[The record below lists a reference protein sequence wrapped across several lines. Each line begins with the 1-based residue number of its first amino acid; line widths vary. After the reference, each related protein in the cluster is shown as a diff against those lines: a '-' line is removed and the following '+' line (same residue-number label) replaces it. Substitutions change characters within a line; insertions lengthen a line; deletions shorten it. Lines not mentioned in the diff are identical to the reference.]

1 MTDTRSAPPPQPD
14 GPPQESRYDRHAL
27 VPGWK
32 QDALGS
38 ATVVVLGVGA
48 LGNVVAQ
55 ALALAGVGR
64 LLLCDPDV
72 VAPSN
77 LSRCPLFRPDDVGRP
92 KARVAAAA
100 LTRLAPEV
108 RAEARTAPLVSGVGL
123 GELRAAELVV
133 GCLDSR
139 AARIE
144 LATRC
149 SLVGVGMLDG
159 GTHDWGGQVTY
170 FPPGGRCWACG
181 TPTDELAVADSPWSC
196 AAPLAAGMPVG
207 ASAPV
212 SFLVGSWL
220 AGHAVRLLLGL
231 PVEPLPLRIDAYG
244 STLPVSGTGPM
255 DTPGEDCPLH
265 EHIDED
271 AVRRLPFGHE
281 ARVSELLAHVGADE
295 EPLGWAGFPA
305 ADEPPKALPAAFRLR
320 AAAPEATLRE
330 IGVAPMELLAV
341 TRRDGNGLRYLELAG
356 DGGIPCET
364 T

>member
-1 MTDTRSAPPPQPD
+1 MTDTSPTSAARPD
-14 GPPQESRYDRHAL
+14 GPPQESRYARHAL
-27 VPGWK
+27 VTGWR
-32 QDALGS
+32 QDLLGS
-38 ATVVVLGVGA
+38 ATVVVIGVGA

-77 LSRCPLFRPDDVGRP
+77 LSRCPLFRVDDVGRP

-100 LTRLAPEV
+100 LTGLAPEV

-123 GELRAAELVV
+123 GELRAAALVV
-133 GCLDSR
+133 SCLDSR

-144 LATRC
+144 LASRC
-149 SLVGVGMLDG
+149 NLVGAAMLDG

-181 TPTDELAVADSPWSC
+181 TPPEELALVDSPWSC
-196 AAPLAAGMPVG
+196 TAPLAAGLPVG

-231 PVEPLPLRIDAYG
+231 PVERLPLRIDAYG
-244 STLPVSGTGPM
+244 SALPVSVRGSM
-255 DTPGEDCPLH
+255 NTPGEDCPLH

-271 AVRRLPFGHE
+271 DVRRLPFGHE
-281 ARVSELLAHVGADE
+281 APVSALLAHTGPDE
-295 EPLGWAGFPA
+295 EPLGWAGFRA
-305 ADEPPKALPAAFRLR
+305 ADEPPNALPAAFRLR
-320 AAAPEATLRE
+320 AAPPEATLRE
-330 IGVAPMELLAV
+330 IGVAPAEVLAV
-341 TRRDGNGLRYLELAG
+341 TRRDGSGLRYLELAG
-356 DGGIPCET
+356 DGGIA
-364 T
+364 